1 MGPFPTPSLLLHAT
15 RCFIQPK
22 NATAGLCQG
31 THLAALSS
39 SCELSP
45 HCLRDAQQHQSARN
59 SVTAVP
65 CWLWTKPGTQ
75 RSCSYPEPYPITS
88 GRPFLPWSLPF
99 WRVKVK
105 YIVISPFLARMLIRY
120 PVHFPTGSLDPLKA
134 ACDQQTEKKPTP
146 FFLCIFIHIYSVF
159 SGYFCRK
166 KKKKVTIKPY
176 DNSMLYF

>member
-99 WRVKVK
+99 WRVKVN
-105 YIVISPFLARMLIRY
+105 YIVISPFLARILIRY

-134 ACDQQTEKKPTP
+134 ACDQQTEKKNQHL
-146 FFLCIFIHIYSVF
+146 FFSVFLYIFIQ
-159 SGYFCRK
+159 YFLVTSAGK
-166 KKKKVTIKPY
+166 KKKS
-176 DNSMLYF
+176 NSKTLR

>member
-1 MGPFPTPSLLLHAT
+1 MGPFPTPSLLLHTT

-22 NATAGLCQG
+22 NATAGLCRG

-99 WRVKVK
+99 WRVKVND
-105 YIVISPFLARMLIRY
+105 IVISPFLARMLIRY

-134 ACDQQTEKKPTP
+134 ACDQQTEKKTNT
-146 FFLCIFIHIYSVF
+146 FFSLYFYIYLFSIFWLLLQE
-159 SGYFCRK
+159 
-166 KKKKVTIKPY
+166 KKKKVTVKPY